1 MKAESKKNEIQ
12 TPMLKRKI
20 GYEFDEEDI
29 DYAQKNFKK
38 MTI

>member
-1 MKAESKKNEIQ
+1 MKAESKKNDVE
-12 TPMLKRKI
+12 TPALKRKS

-38 MTI
+38 MCI